1 MNFQSKPKWSPS
13 VRNAKM
19 HGAAPKIYHLLMK
32 LIMISTENFQEKKN
46 ISYILNTISKVL
58 KNLNRS
64 CRVAR

>member
-46 ISYILNTISKVL
+46 PFLIHVFWIPFPKY
-58 KNLNRS
+58 
-64 CRVAR
+64 

>member
-32 LIMISTENFQEKKN
+32 LIMISTENFQEKKHFLYFEYHFQS
-46 ISYILNTISKVL
+46 I

>member
-32 LIMISTENFQEKKN
+32 LIMISTENFQEKKTFL
-46 ISYILNTISKVL
+46 IFWIPFPKYK
-58 KNLNRS
+58 KFK
-64 CRVAR
+64 